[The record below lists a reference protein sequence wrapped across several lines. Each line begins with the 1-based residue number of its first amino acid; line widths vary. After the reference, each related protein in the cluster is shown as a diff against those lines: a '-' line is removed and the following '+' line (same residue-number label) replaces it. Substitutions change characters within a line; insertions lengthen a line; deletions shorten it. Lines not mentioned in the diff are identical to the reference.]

1 MTQVINWSRDSGDG
15 VYIGWGHNPNEP
27 KHISHRTMTFETT
40 THTLTGAKF
49 VSFLQQL
56 FGAKQGVYD
65 ADAIRKMH
73 GTREPNNGDTLIIDE
88 KQDIN
93 GTITWDMGS
102 GDFSQTQEFR
112 GTRHTDEMNIIN
124 FENLDASEA
133 DRIDFTIKG
142 TNGDNEITTSDGRDE
157 IDAGQGLNTISTG
170 KGRDTVTGGIGVDVV
185 NGGDH
190 SDTFITQVGRGLMF
204 IEDFTQGEDK
214 LLMVEG
220 VTDGIDPVI
229 KDYRDA
235 WEDIRDHLQRAGLD
249 PWEAE
254 GIYHDAIDDF
264 SNASVVYKDGD
275 LVAVIDG
282 VSANEL
288 SIDTRRNAIV

>member
-1 MTQVINWSRDSGDG
+1 MNSFVFVSPPGPEPGPLT
-15 VYIGWGHNPNEP
+15 NPNSVLQAWGEQP
-27 KHISHRTMTFETT
+27 
-40 THTLTGAKF
+40 
-49 VSFLQQL
+49 VSLLGGTDCWLQ
-56 FGAKQGVYD
+56 V
-65 ADAIRKMH
+65 RK
-73 GTREPNNGDTLIIDE
+73 GD
-88 KQDIN
+88 
-93 GTITWDMGS
+93 
-102 GDFSQTQEFR
+102 
-112 GTRHTDEMNIIN
+112 
-124 FENLDASEA
+124 
-133 DRIDFTIKG
+133 
-142 TNGDNEITTSDGRDE
+142 
-157 IDAGQGLNTISTG
+157 
-170 KGRDTVTGGIGVDVV
+170 IGVDVV